1 MNEAAFCNLVQLGMQ
16 PSEIRELTWPQY
28 LTLIIGSIEDEDDN
42 STNSDST
49 PVDGRG
55 ALERIM
61 RARDSVTSVSR

>member
-1 MNEAAFCNLVQLGMQ
+1 MQ
-16 PSEIRELTWPQY
+16 PSEIGTLTWPQY
-28 LTLIIGSIEDEDDN
+28 LTLIIGSLDDGDN
-42 STNSDST
+42 SANSDNT